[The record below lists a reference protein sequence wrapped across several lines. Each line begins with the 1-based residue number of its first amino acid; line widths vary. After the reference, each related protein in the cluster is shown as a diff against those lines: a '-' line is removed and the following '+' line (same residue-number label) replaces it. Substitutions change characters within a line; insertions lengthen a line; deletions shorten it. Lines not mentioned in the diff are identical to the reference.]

1 MGFLSFPYC
10 VRTSAARH
18 GPPCAGFA
26 FSLIANSSDVNGGP
40 VCCTLLA
47 QQILLPCPTPRSAS
61 STPTALPSCCECPR
75 RTLDRIARSD
85 QHFPKLFKIGSR
97 MYVRLADLQ
106 SWIDLRAKA
115 A

>member
-1 MGFLSFPYC
+1 MLHSA
-10 VRTSAARH
+10 SAA
-18 GPPCAGFA
+18 GTAAP
-26 FSLIANSSDVNGGP
+26 N
-40 VCCTLLA
+40 
-47 QQILLPCPTPRSAS
+47 
-61 STPTALPSCCECPR
+61 TALGVVDADGAAKLLRVSR

-85 QHFPKLFKIGSR
+85 PHFPKLFKIGSR